1 MKKLT
6 WRSLAVR
13 STAVAAMALSYSA
26 WAGVPSFTQAPAIVG
41 DSNFCLGKDD
51 GSYSHPDC
59 RVRYSCSRGAATQV
73 NCPDGQ
79 VFDAHKNGDDDPAL
93 SYCSVPEKASRVDC
107 SGLALKN

>member
-1 MKKLT
+1 MNKLT

-13 STAVAAMALSYSA
+13 SIAVTAMALSYSA

-51 GSYSHPDC
+51 GSYAHPDC
-59 RVRYSCSRGAATQV
+59 RVRYSCSRGAASQV

-79 VFDAHKNGDDDPAL
+79 VFDARKNADDDPAL
-93 SYCSVPEKASRVDC
+93 SYCSAPEKASRVDC